1 MPLPHLMKQRM
12 IEYRIATT
20 KQRMDDEAR
29 RYDASKNPQNREM
42 YIRKL
47 DHLAGVLLRAEKEL
61 VDIPEGDVN

>member
-12 IEYRIATT
+12 IEYRISTT

-29 RYDASKNPQNREM
+29 RYDASTNFQIREER
-42 YIRKL
+42 IRKL

-61 VDIPEGDVN
+61 VDIQEGDVN